1 MGFLIPGSL
10 VRVQPGAC
18 CFSRAQ
24 TVAVRIARLTP
35 RKLSDGRGVCADLGR
50 SVWHPGPQPIQSPL
64 FSEAYLACNF
74 KFTHAST
81 ILLASTP
88 AEPYNET
95 LLSSP
100 PFFHRSYSTVRSPFR
115 LFAKTLTYGMLHA
128 VVAFSVVFA
137 FTGSFAVALGVGL
150 IEPIVQTTFYFFH
163 ELAWREN
170 VAVA

>member
-1 MGFLIPGSL
+1 MAG
-10 VRVQPGAC
+10 
-18 CFSRAQ
+18 
-24 TVAVRIARLTP
+24 
-35 RKLSDGRGVCADLGR
+35 
-50 SVWHPGPQPIQSPL
+50 
-64 FSEAYLACNF
+64 NF
-74 KFTHAST
+74 KFTHASA

-88 AEPYNET
+88 AEPYNES

-100 PFFHRSYSTVRSPFR
+100 PFFHRNYPTVRSPFR

-137 FTGSFAVALGVGL
+137 FTGSLAVALGVGL

>member
-1 MGFLIPGSL
+1 MSISG
-10 VRVQPGAC
+10 
-18 CFSRAQ
+18 
-24 TVAVRIARLTP
+24 
-35 RKLSDGRGVCADLGR
+35 DLFGT
-50 SVWHPGPQPIQSPL
+50 PGPQAIQSSL
-64 FSEAYLACNF
+64 FLEGYFGCNF

-128 VVAFSVVFA
+128 VVAFSVVYA
-137 FTGSFAVALGVGL
+137 FTGSLAVALGVGL